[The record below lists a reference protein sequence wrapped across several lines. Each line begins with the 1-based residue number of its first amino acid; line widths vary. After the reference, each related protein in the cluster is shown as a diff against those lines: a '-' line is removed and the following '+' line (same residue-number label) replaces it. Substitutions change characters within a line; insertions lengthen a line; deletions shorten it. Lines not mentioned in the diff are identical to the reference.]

1 MRWTLTNWRWVNPE
15 LSGTK
20 LKETDLRKKR
30 LRSLSGVFT
39 YEKESGLALG
49 GPRGQKQDRWIKVPG
64 KNLSATGRELV
75 NLCCQFSEIVSG
87 PYHPPIPLTH

>member
-1 MRWTLTNWRWVNPE
+1 MRWTLTKWKWVNPE

-30 LRSLSGVFT
+30 LRSLSRVFS

-49 GPRGQKQDRWIKVPG
+49 GPRGQKQD
-64 KNLSATGRELV
+64 
-75 NLCCQFSEIVSG
+75 
-87 PYHPPIPLTH
+87 